1 MTRIRGSNQSSNQ
14 SYEQRHHHGWHGIA
28 SSFSQWH
35 RRNLMVAVVLAIGII
50 IAVLLAS
57 LLPQPWSDVA
67 TNASNDSSRTMPTTS
82 EHPEF
87 TGPHKYEALT
97 AWNNLH
103 TELGRGIL
111 EDGTVTPA
119 ELAEVRKAYNE
130 CLSVYGLQAKTITD
144 DNGEA
149 IGESVVP
156 IRGSMNS
163 QQQSAVIDQCRT
175 ESDYQWL
182 EPLVNAHSTEQST
195 KEPQ

>member
-1 MTRIRGSNQSSNQ
+1 MTRIRGSNQ
-14 SYEQRHHHGWHGIA
+14 SYEQRHHHAWHRIA

-35 RRNLMVAVVLAIGII
+35 RRNLTVAIILAIGII
-50 IAVLLAS
+50 IAVLLVS

-67 TNASNDSSRTMPTTS
+67 SNASNDSSRTLPTTS

-103 TELGRGIL
+103 TELGRSIL
-111 EDGTVTPA
+111 EDGVVTPV
-119 ELAEVRKAYNE
+119 ELAKVRKTYNE

-144 DNGEA
+144 GNGEA

-163 QQQSAVIDQCRT
+163 QQRSAVIDQCRA

-182 EPLVNAHSTEQST
+182 ESLANAQSTEQST
-195 KEPQ
+195 KESQ

>member
-1 MTRIRGSNQSSNQ
+1 MTRIRGSNQS
-14 SYEQRHHHGWHGIA
+14 YEQHRHHSWHGSI
-28 SSFSQWH
+28 SSFNDWR
-35 RRNLMVAVVLAIGII
+35 RRNLAVVITLAIGIM
-50 IAVLLAS
+50 IAVLLVS

-67 TNASNDSSRTMPTTS
+67 SNASNDSSRAMPTTS

-103 TELGRGIL
+103 TELGRSIL
-111 EDGTVTPA
+111 EDGVVTTG
-119 ELAEVRKAYNE
+119 ELVKVRKAYNE

-144 DNGEA
+144 GNGEA

-156 IRGSMNS
+156 IRGSMSS

-175 ESDYQWL
+175 ESDYRWL
-182 EPLVNAHSTEQST
+182 EPLANAQSAEQST
-195 KEPQ
+195 KESR

>member
-1 MTRIRGSNQSSNQ
+1 MTRIRGSSQ
-14 SYEQRHHHGWHGIA
+14 SYEQRHHHAWHGIA

-35 RRNLMVAVVLAIGII
+35 RRNLTVAIILAIGII

-57 LLPQPWSDVA
+57 LLPQPWSDVVS
-67 TNASNDSSRTMPTTS
+67 NASNDSSSTMPTTS

-103 TELGRGIL
+103 TELGRNIL
-111 EDGTVTPA
+111 EDGVVTPV
-119 ELAEVRKAYNE
+119 ELAKVRKTYNE

-144 DNGEA
+144 GNGEA
-149 IGESVVP
+149 IGESVIP
-156 IRGSMNS
+156 IRGSMNG
-163 QQQSAVIDQCRT
+163 QQQSAVIDQCRA

-182 EPLVNAHSTEQST
+182 EPLANAQSTEQST
-195 KEPQ
+195 KESQ